1 MARGSI
7 REVGPPALPVKVRK
21 AFACHA
27 SERSRHGKGL
37 GMNDVAFFEREEA
50 SASNRGALP
59 IELAVVI
66 STLNE
71 RENVAALV
79 DRLGTALAGIR
90 WEAVFVDDDSPDGTA
105 DLVRELGQQQSNI
118 RCVQRLG
125 RRGLSS
131 ACIEGILASSAPFIA
146 VMDADMQ
153 HDEALLP
160 NMLAMIKE
168 QQLDVVVGTRY
179 GANGSVGDWQR
190 SRVVISGLASRLAR
204 LVIKAELTDPLSG
217 FFVIARGAFA
227 ATMRDLSGQGFK
239 ILLDI
244 FASSPRPLA
253 FAELP
258 FHFRHRVHGES
269 KLDTLVAWEYLTLL
283 LDKLAGPIIPVRFLL
298 FAMIGGFGVV
308 THLATLW
315 LAVYPF
321 AINFAAGQAI
331 ATIVAMT
338 GNFLLNNLFTYRDR
352 RLHGRSLVTGLLSFY
367 AVCGL
372 GAAANVGIASHLF
385 DANHSWWLAGLGGAA
400 IGAVWNYAMSSVFVW
415 RSRTAAAP
423 ARQAQPQITSAEQSS
438 AGRNSL
444 SPSAA

>member
-1 MARGSI
+1 MTS
-7 REVGPPALPVKVRK
+7 
-21 AFACHA
+21 FACG
-27 SERSRHGKGL
+27 RQ
-37 GMNDVAFFEREEA
+37 EA
-50 SASNRGALP
+50 VPAPEPAGPP

-66 STLNE
+66 PTLNE
-71 RENVAALV
+71 RENIAGLV
-79 DRLGTALAGIR
+79 DRLCIVLAGIR
-90 WEAVFVDDDSPDGTA
+90 WEVVFVDDDSPDGTA
-105 DLVRELGQQQSNI
+105 DLVRELGQRQSNI

-160 NMLAMIKE
+160 DMLAMIKDRE
-168 QQLDVVVGTRY
+168 LDIVVGTRY
-179 GANGSVGDWQR
+179 AASGSVGDWQR
-190 SRVVISGLASRLAR
+190 SRVMISILASRLAR

-217 FFVIARGAFA
+217 FFLITRDAFA
-227 ATMRDLSGQGFK
+227 QTMRNLSGQGFK

-283 LDKLAGPIIPVRFLL
+283 LDKLTGPIIPVRFLL
-298 FAMIGGFGVV
+298 FAMIGGFGVL

-321 AINFAAGQAI
+321 GIPFAAGQTS
-331 ATIVAMT
+331 ATIIAMT

-352 RLHGRSLVTGLLSFY
+352 RLRGRALVTGLLSFY

-385 DANHSWWLAGLGGAA
+385 VANHSWWLAGSGGAA
-400 IGAVWNYAMSSVFVW
+400 IGAVWNYAMSSVFIW
-415 RSRTAAAP
+415 RSRAAAAP
-423 ARQAQPQITSAEQSS
+423 RQTQAGIASAQQGA
-438 AGRNSL
+438 AHRNSF
-444 SPSAA
+444 SASAV

>member
-1 MARGSI
+1 
-7 REVGPPALPVKVRK
+7 
-21 AFACHA
+21 
-27 SERSRHGKGL
+27 
-37 GMNDVAFFEREEA
+37 MNDVAHYGREEII
-50 SASNRGALP
+50 ASNP
-59 IELAVVI
+59 FSPSIELAVVI
-66 STLNE
+66 PTLNE
-71 RENVAALV
+71 RENVAPLV
-79 DRLGTALAGIR
+79 DRLNTVLAGIR

-105 DLVRELGQQQSNI
+105 DLVREIGQRQSNI

-131 ACIEGILASSAPFIA
+131 ACIEGILASSAPFIS

-160 NMLAMIKE
+160 KMLAMIKE
-168 QQLDVVVGTRY
+168 RQLDVVIATRY
-179 GANGSVGDWQR
+179 GASGSVGDWQK
-190 SRVVISGLASRLAR
+190 SRVMISGLASRLAR
-204 LVIKAELTDPLSG
+204 FVIKAELTDPLSG
-217 FFVIARGAFA
+217 FFLIARGAFT

-244 FASSPRPLA
+244 FASSPRSLA

-258 FHFRHRVHGES
+258 FHFRRRIHGES

-298 FAMIGGFGVV
+298 FAMIGGLGVL

-315 LAVYPF
+315 LAVYPLG
-321 AINFAAGQAI
+321 IRFAAGQAI

-352 RLHGRSLVTGLLSFY
+352 RLHGRGLVTGLLSFY

-423 ARQAQPQITSAEQSS
+423 ARQTQAQITSAEQSS

>member
-1 MARGSI
+1 MSDLAHCDRQTALTS
-7 REVGPPALPVKVRK
+7 PAAAAP
-21 AFACHA
+21 A
-27 SERSRHGKGL
+27 
-37 GMNDVAFFEREEA
+37 
-50 SASNRGALP
+50 
-59 IELAVVI
+59 ELAVVMP
-66 STLNE
+66 TLNE

-79 DRLGTALAGIR
+79 DRWGTALAGIR

-146 VMDADMQ
+146 VIDADMQ

-160 NMLAMIKE
+160 RMLATIKE
-168 QQLDVVVGTRY
+168 RELDIVVGTRY
-179 GANGSVGDWQR
+179 GVNGSVGDLQR
-190 SRVVISGLASRLAR
+190 SRVAISGLASRLAR
-204 LVIKAELTDPLSG
+204 LVVKAELTDPLSG
-217 FFVIARGAFA
+217 FFVITRGAFA
-227 ATMRDLSGQGFK
+227 ATMRNLSGQGFK

-258 FHFRHRVHGES
+258 FHFRRRVHGES

-283 LDKLAGPIIPVRFLL
+283 LDKLAGPMIPVRFLL
-298 FAMIGGFGVV
+298 FAMIGGLGVL
-308 THLATLW
+308 THLSALW
-315 LAVYPF
+315 LAVYPLG
-321 AINFAAGQAI
+321 IGFAAGQTM

-352 RLHGRSLVTGLLSFY
+352 RLRGRAVLTGLLSFY

-385 DANHSWWLAGLGGAA
+385 VANHSWWLAGMGGAA
-400 IGAVWNYAMSSVFVW
+400 IGAVWNYAMSSVFIW
-415 RSRTAAAP
+415 RSNASAARRARARIAAAD
-423 ARQAQPQITSAEQSS
+423 QSPS
-438 AGRNSL
+438 GQNSL

>member
-1 MARGSI
+1 MSDFTHRRQKGVSAANTATR
-7 REVGPPALPVKVRK
+7 PV
-21 AFACHA
+21 
-27 SERSRHGKGL
+27 
-37 GMNDVAFFEREEA
+37 
-50 SASNRGALP
+50 
-59 IELAVVI
+59 ELAIVI
-66 STLNE
+66 PTLNE
-71 RENVAALV
+71 RENVTALV
-79 DRLGTALAGIR
+79 DRLVTVLTGIR
-90 WEAVFVDDDSPDGTA
+90 WEVVFVDDDSPDGTA
-105 DLVRELGQQQSNI
+105 DLVRELGQQLGNI

-146 VMDADMQ
+146 VMDADLQ

-160 NMLAMIKE
+160 KMLATIKD
-168 QQLDVVVGTRY
+168 QQLDIVVGTRY
-179 GANGSVGDWQR
+179 GAEGSVGDWQK

-204 LVIKAELTDPLSG
+204 LVLKAELTDPLSG
-217 FFVIARGAFA
+217 FFVITRDAFA
-227 ATMRDLSGQGFK
+227 ATMRNLSGQGFK

-244 FASSPRPLA
+244 FASAPKPLA

-258 FHFRHRVHGES
+258 FHFRCRVNGES
-269 KLDTLVAWEYLTLL
+269 KLDTLVAWEFLTLL

-298 FAMIGGFGVV
+298 FAMIGGFGVL

-315 LAVYPF
+315 LAVNPLGIGF
-321 AINFAAGQAI
+321 AVGQAI
-331 ATIVAMT
+331 ATMVAMT

-352 RLHGRSLVTGLLSFY
+352 RLRGLALVTGLLSFY

-415 RSRTAAAP
+415 RSRATAP
-423 ARQAQPQITSAEQSS
+423 ALRQPQAPTEQK
-438 AGRNSL
+438 AAQQNSM
-444 SPSAA
+444 SPSAV

>member
-1 MARGSI
+1 M
-7 REVGPPALPVKVRK
+7 
-21 AFACHA
+21 
-27 SERSRHGKGL
+27 
-37 GMNDVAFFEREEA
+37 
-50 SASNRGALP
+50 
-59 IELAVVI
+59 ELAVVI
-66 STLNE
+66 PTLNE

-79 DRLGTALAGIR
+79 DRLERALSGIR

-160 NMLAMIKE
+160 KMLATIKE
-168 QQLDVVVGTRY
+168 RQLDVVIGTRY
-179 GANGSVGDWQR
+179 GANGSVGDLQR

-217 FFVIARGAFA
+217 FFLIARGAFA

-258 FHFRHRVHGES
+258 FHFRRRVNGES
-269 KLDTLVAWEYLTLL
+269 KLDTLVAWEYVTLL

-298 FAMIGGFGVV
+298 FAMIGGFGVL

-315 LAVYPF
+315 LAVYPLK
-321 AINFAAGQAI
+321 IDFAAGQAV
-331 ATIVAMT
+331 ATMVAMT

-352 RLHGRSLVTGLLSFY
+352 RLHGRALVTGLLSFY

-372 GAAANVGIASHLF
+372 GAAANVGIAAHLF

-423 ARQAQPQITSAEQSS
+423 ARQVQAQTPSTSADQSS
-438 AGRNSL
+438 AGRRSL
-444 SPSAA
+444 SPSAALESRRGFIPARP

>member
-1 MARGSI
+1 MSDLTDCGGQTVLA
-7 REVGPPALPVKVRK
+7 PPAAPV
-21 AFACHA
+21 
-27 SERSRHGKGL
+27 
-37 GMNDVAFFEREEA
+37 
-50 SASNRGALP
+50 P
-59 IELAVVI
+59 PELAVVI
-66 STLNE
+66 PTLNE
-71 RENVAALV
+71 RENILALV
-79 DRLGTALAGIR
+79 ERLEAALAGIR

-105 DLVRELGQQQSNI
+105 DLVREMGQRRSNI

-160 NMLAMIKE
+160 KMLGTIKE
-168 QQLDVVVGTRY
+168 RELDIVVGTRY

-190 SRVVISGLASRLAR
+190 SRVAISSLASRLAR
-204 LVIKAELTDPLSG
+204 LVVKAELTDPLSG

-227 ATMRDLSGQGFK
+227 ATMRNLSGQGFK

-258 FHFRHRVHGES
+258 FHFRRRVHGES

-283 LDKLAGPIIPVRFLL
+283 LDKLAGPMIPVRFLL
-298 FAMIGGFGVV
+298 FAMIGGLGVL
-308 THLATLW
+308 THLSALW
-315 LAVYPF
+315 LAVYPLG
-321 AINFAAGQAI
+321 IGFAAAQTI
-331 ATIVAMT
+331 ATLVAMT

-352 RLHGRSLVTGLLSFY
+352 RLHGRALLTGLLSFY

-385 DANHSWWLAGLGGAA
+385 VANHSWWLAGMGGAA
-400 IGAVWNYAMSSVFVW
+400 IGAVWNYAMSSVFIW
-415 RSRTAAAP
+415 RSNASAARQARARIAAADQSP
-423 ARQAQPQITSAEQSS
+423 ARQ
-438 AGRNSL
+438 NSL

>member
-1 MARGSI
+1 
-7 REVGPPALPVKVRK
+7 
-21 AFACHA
+21 
-27 SERSRHGKGL
+27 
-37 GMNDVAFFEREEA
+37 MNDVAFCGRRE
-50 SASNRGALP
+50 LP
-59 IELAVVI
+59 VELAVVI
-66 STLNE
+66 PTLNE

-79 DRLGTALAGIR
+79 DRLERALSGIR

-160 NMLAMIKE
+160 KMLATIKE
-168 QQLDVVVGTRY
+168 RQLDVVVGTRY
-179 GANGSVGDWQR
+179 GANGSVGDLQR
-190 SRVVISGLASRLAR
+190 SRVVISGLASKLAR

-217 FFVIARGAFA
+217 FFLIARSAFA

-258 FHFRHRVHGES
+258 FEFRRRVNGES
-269 KLDTLVAWEYLTLL
+269 KLDILVAWEYVTLL
-283 LDKLAGPIIPVRFLL
+283 LGKLAGPIVPVRFLL
-298 FAMIGGFGVV
+298 FAMIGGFGVL
-308 THLATLW
+308 THLASLW

-321 AINFAAGQAI
+321 GIDFAAGQAI
-331 ATIVAMT
+331 ATMVAMT

-352 RLHGRSLVTGLLSFY
+352 RLHGRALVTGLLSFY

-372 GAAANVGIASHLF
+372 GAAANVGIAAHLF

-423 ARQAQPQITSAEQSS
+423 ARQAQAQITSAETR
-438 AGRNSL
+438 APRVGTR
-444 SPSAA
+444 

>member
-1 MARGSI
+1 MSDLTDCGGQTVLA
-7 REVGPPALPVKVRK
+7 PPAAPV
-21 AFACHA
+21 
-27 SERSRHGKGL
+27 
-37 GMNDVAFFEREEA
+37 
-50 SASNRGALP
+50 P
-59 IELAVVI
+59 PELAVVI
-66 STLNE
+66 PTLNE
-71 RENVAALV
+71 RENILALV
-79 DRLGTALAGIR
+79 ERLEAALAGIR

-105 DLVRELGQQQSNI
+105 DLVREMGQRRSNI

-160 NMLAMIKE
+160 KMLGTIKE
-168 QQLDVVVGTRY
+168 RELDIVVGTRY

-190 SRVVISGLASRLAR
+190 SRVAISSLASRLAR
-204 LVIKAELTDPLSG
+204 LVVKAELTDPLSG

-227 ATMRDLSGQGFK
+227 ATMRNLSGQGFK

-258 FHFRHRVHGES
+258 FHFRRRVHGES

-283 LDKLAGPIIPVRFLL
+283 LDKLAGPMIPVRFLL
-298 FAMIGGFGVV
+298 FAMIGGLGVL
-308 THLATLW
+308 THLSALW
-315 LAVYPF
+315 LAVYPLG
-321 AINFAAGQAI
+321 IGFAAAQTI
-331 ATIVAMT
+331 ATLVAMT

-352 RLHGRSLVTGLLSFY
+352 RLHGRALLTGLLSFY

-385 DANHSWWLAGLGGAA
+385 VANHSWWLAGMGGAA
-400 IGAVWNYAMSSVFVW
+400 IGAVWNYAMSSVFIW
-415 RSRTAAAP
+415 RSNASA
-423 ARQAQPQITSAEQSS
+423 ARQARARIAAADQSPS
-438 AGRNSL
+438 GQNSL

>member
-1 MARGSI
+1 MSDLTDCGGQTVLA
-7 REVGPPALPVKVRK
+7 PPAAPV
-21 AFACHA
+21 
-27 SERSRHGKGL
+27 
-37 GMNDVAFFEREEA
+37 
-50 SASNRGALP
+50 P
-59 IELAVVI
+59 PELAVVI
-66 STLNE
+66 PTLNE
-71 RENVAALV
+71 RENILALV
-79 DRLGTALAGIR
+79 ERLEAALAGIR

-105 DLVRELGQQQSNI
+105 DLVREMGQRRSNI
-118 RCVQRLG
+118 RCVQRLE

-160 NMLAMIKE
+160 KMLETIKE
-168 QQLDVVVGTRY
+168 RELDIVVGTRY

-190 SRVVISGLASRLAR
+190 SRVAISSLASRLAR
-204 LVIKAELTDPLSG
+204 LVVKAELTDPLSG

-227 ATMRDLSGQGFK
+227 ATMRNLSGQGFK

-258 FHFRHRVHGES
+258 FHFRRRVHGES

-283 LDKLAGPIIPVRFLL
+283 LDKLAGPMIPVRFLL
-298 FAMIGGFGVV
+298 FAMIGGLGVL
-308 THLATLW
+308 THLSALW
-315 LAVYPF
+315 LAVYPLG
-321 AINFAAGQAI
+321 IGFAAAQTI
-331 ATIVAMT
+331 ATVVAMT

-352 RLHGRSLVTGLLSFY
+352 RLHGRALLTGLLSFY

-385 DANHSWWLAGLGGAA
+385 VANHSWWLAGMGGAA
-400 IGAVWNYAMSSVFVW
+400 IGAVWNYAMSSVFIW
-415 RSRTAAAP
+415 RSNASA
-423 ARQAQPQITSAEQSS
+423 ARQARARIAAADQSPS
-438 AGRNSL
+438 GQNSL

>member
-1 MARGSI
+1 
-7 REVGPPALPVKVRK
+7 
-21 AFACHA
+21 
-27 SERSRHGKGL
+27 
-37 GMNDVAFFEREEA
+37 MNDVAHCARAEVPA
-50 SASNRGALP
+50 APSGPLAV
-59 IELAVVI
+59 ELAVVI
-66 STLNE
+66 PTLNE
-71 RENVAALV
+71 RENIAALV
-79 DRLGTALAGIR
+79 DRLEMTLTGIR

-105 DLVRELGQQQSNI
+105 DLVRELGQQRANI

-146 VMDADMQ
+146 VMDADLQ
-153 HDEALLP
+153 HDEAVLP

-168 QQLDVVVGTRY
+168 RHLDVVVGTRY
-179 GANGSVGDWQR
+179 GATGSVGDWQR

-204 LVIKAELTDPLSG
+204 LVVKAELTDPLSG

-258 FHFRHRVHGES
+258 FHFRRRAHGES
-269 KLDTLVAWEYLTLL
+269 KLDTLVAWEYLSLL
-283 LDKLAGPIIPVRFLL
+283 LDKLAGPIVPVRFLL

-315 LAVYPF
+315 LAVHPF
-321 AINFAAGQAI
+321 GIRFAAGQAI

-352 RLHGRSLVTGLLSFY
+352 RLYGRALVTGLLSFY

-415 RSRTAAAP
+415 RSRATAAP
-423 ARQAQPQITSAEQSS
+423 AGQAQAQITSAEQSP
-438 AGRNSL
+438 ADRNSL

>member
-1 MARGSI
+1 MSDLTDCGGQTVLA
-7 REVGPPALPVKVRK
+7 PPAAPV
-21 AFACHA
+21 
-27 SERSRHGKGL
+27 
-37 GMNDVAFFEREEA
+37 
-50 SASNRGALP
+50 P
-59 IELAVVI
+59 PELAVVI
-66 STLNE
+66 PTLNE
-71 RENVAALV
+71 RENILTLV
-79 DRLGTALAGIR
+79 ERLEAALAGIR

-105 DLVRELGQQQSNI
+105 DLIREMGQRRSNI

-146 VMDADMQ
+146 VIDADMQ

-160 NMLAMIKE
+160 RMLATIKE
-168 QQLDVVVGTRY
+168 RELDIVVGTRY
-179 GANGSVGDWQR
+179 GVNGSVGDLQR
-190 SRVVISGLASRLAR
+190 SRVAISGLASRLAR
-204 LVIKAELTDPLSG
+204 LVVKAELTDPLSG

-227 ATMRDLSGQGFK
+227 ATMRNLSGQGFK

-258 FHFRHRVHGES
+258 FHFRRRVHGES

-283 LDKLAGPIIPVRFLL
+283 LDKLAGPMIPVRFLV
-298 FAMIGGFGVV
+298 FAMIGGLGVL
-308 THLATLW
+308 THLSALW
-315 LAVYPF
+315 LAVYPLG
-321 AINFAAGQAI
+321 IGFAAAQTI
-331 ATIVAMT
+331 ATLVAMT

-352 RLHGRSLVTGLLSFY
+352 RLHGRALLTGLLSFY

-385 DANHSWWLAGLGGAA
+385 VANHSWWLAGMGGAA
-400 IGAVWNYAMSSVFVW
+400 IGAVWNYAMSSVFIW
-415 RSRTAAAP
+415 RSNASA
-423 ARQAQPQITSAEQSS
+423 ARQARARIAAADQSPS
-438 AGRNSL
+438 GQNSL

>member
-1 MARGSI
+1 MSDLTDCGGQTVLA
-7 REVGPPALPVKVRK
+7 PPAAPV
-21 AFACHA
+21 
-27 SERSRHGKGL
+27 
-37 GMNDVAFFEREEA
+37 
-50 SASNRGALP
+50 P
-59 IELAVVI
+59 PELAVVI
-66 STLNE
+66 PTLNE
-71 RENVAALV
+71 RENILALV
-79 DRLGTALAGIR
+79 ERLEAALAGIR

-105 DLVRELGQQQSNI
+105 DLVREMGQRRSNI
-118 RCVQRLG
+118 RCVQRLE

-160 NMLAMIKE
+160 RMLATIKE
-168 QQLDVVVGTRY
+168 RELDIVVGTRY
-179 GANGSVGDWQR
+179 GVNGSVGDLQR
-190 SRVVISGLASRLAR
+190 SRVAISGLASRLAR
-204 LVIKAELTDPLSG
+204 LVVKAELTDPLSG

-227 ATMRDLSGQGFK
+227 ATMRNLSGQGFK

-258 FHFRHRVHGES
+258 FHFRRRVHGES

-283 LDKLAGPIIPVRFLL
+283 LDKLAGPMIPVRFLV
-298 FAMIGGFGVV
+298 FAMIGGLGVL
-308 THLATLW
+308 THLSVLW
-315 LAVYPF
+315 LAVYPLG
-321 AINFAAGQAI
+321 IGFAAAQTI
-331 ATIVAMT
+331 ATLVAMT

-352 RLHGRSLVTGLLSFY
+352 RLHGRALLTGLLSFY

-385 DANHSWWLAGLGGAA
+385 VANHSWWLAGMGGAA
-400 IGAVWNYAMSSVFVW
+400 IGAVWNYAMSSVFIW
-415 RSRTAAAP
+415 RSNASA
-423 ARQAQPQITSAEQSS
+423 ARQARARIAAADQSPS
-438 AGRNSL
+438 GQNSL

>member
-1 MARGSI
+1 MSDFAHCRHEEISGAD
-7 REVGPPALPVKVRK
+7 RATRPV
-21 AFACHA
+21 
-27 SERSRHGKGL
+27 
-37 GMNDVAFFEREEA
+37 
-50 SASNRGALP
+50 
-59 IELAVVI
+59 ELAVVI
-66 STLNE
+66 PTLNE
-71 RENVAALV
+71 RENVVALV
-79 DRLGTALAGIR
+79 DRLGTALVGVR
-90 WEAVFVDDDSPDGTA
+90 WEAVFVDDDFPDGTA

-118 RCVQRLG
+118 RVVQRLG

-146 VMDADMQ
+146 VMDADLQ
-153 HDEALLP
+153 HDESLLP
-160 NMLAMIKE
+160 KMLATIKE
-168 QQLDVVVGTRY
+168 QQLDIVVGTRY
-179 GANGSVGDWQR
+179 GADGSVGDWQK
-190 SRVVISGLASRLAR
+190 SRVVISDLASRLAR
-204 LVIKAELTDPLSG
+204 LVVKAELTDPLSG
-217 FFVIARGAFA
+217 FFLITRGAFA
-227 ATMRDLSGQGFK
+227 ATMRNLSGQGFK

-244 FASSPRPLA
+244 FASAPRPLA

-258 FHFRHRVHGES
+258 FHFRRRVNGES

-298 FAMIGGFGVV
+298 FAMIGGFGVL

-321 AINFAAGQAI
+321 GIGFAVGQGI
-331 ATIVAMT
+331 ATMVAMT

-352 RLHGRSLVTGLLSFY
+352 RLRGLALATGLLSFY

-415 RSRTAAAP
+415 RSRAAAP
-423 ARQAQPQITSAEQSS
+423 AVRQPQAPTGQNAAQQ
-438 AGRNSL
+438 NSL

>member
-1 MARGSI
+1 MSDLAHCDRQTVLAS
-7 REVGPPALPVKVRK
+7 PAAAAP
-21 AFACHA
+21 A
-27 SERSRHGKGL
+27 
-37 GMNDVAFFEREEA
+37 
-50 SASNRGALP
+50 
-59 IELAVVI
+59 ELAVVI
-66 STLNE
+66 PTLNE

-146 VMDADMQ
+146 VIDADMQ

-160 NMLAMIKE
+160 RMLATIKE
-168 QQLDVVVGTRY
+168 RELDIVVGTRY
-179 GANGSVGDWQR
+179 GVNGSVGDLQR
-190 SRVVISGLASRLAR
+190 SRVAISGLASRLAR
-204 LVIKAELTDPLSG
+204 LVVKAELTDPLSG
-217 FFVIARGAFA
+217 FFVITRGAFA
-227 ATMRDLSGQGFK
+227 ATMRNLSGQGFK

-258 FHFRHRVHGES
+258 FHFRRRVHGES

-283 LDKLAGPIIPVRFLL
+283 LDKLAGPMIPVRFLL
-298 FAMIGGFGVV
+298 FAMIGGLGVL
-308 THLATLW
+308 THLSALW
-315 LAVYPF
+315 LAVYPLG
-321 AINFAAGQAI
+321 IGFAAGQTM

-352 RLHGRSLVTGLLSFY
+352 RLRGRAVLTGLLSFY

-385 DANHSWWLAGLGGAA
+385 VANHSWWLAGMGGAA
-400 IGAVWNYAMSSVFVW
+400 IGAVWNYAMSSVFIW
-415 RSRTAAAP
+415 RSNASAARQARARIAAADQSP
-423 ARQAQPQITSAEQSS
+423 ARQ
-438 AGRNSL
+438 NSL

>member
-1 MARGSI
+1 
-7 REVGPPALPVKVRK
+7 
-21 AFACHA
+21 
-27 SERSRHGKGL
+27 
-37 GMNDVAFFEREEA
+37 MNDVAFCGREE
-50 SASNRGALP
+50 LP
-59 IELAVVI
+59 VELAVVI
-66 STLNE
+66 PTLNE
-71 RENVAALV
+71 RENIAALI

-118 RCVQRLG
+118 RCVQRLE

-146 VMDADMQ
+146 VIDADMQ

-160 NMLAMIKE
+160 KMLALIKE
-168 QQLDVVVGTRY
+168 RQLDVVVGTRY
-179 GANGSVGDWQR
+179 GANGSVTDWQR

-204 LVIKAELTDPLSG
+204 LVVKAELTDPLSG
-217 FFVIARGAFA
+217 FFVIARSAFA

-258 FHFRHRVHGES
+258 FHFRRRVNGES

-283 LDKLAGPIIPVRFLL
+283 LDKLAGHIIPVRFLL
-298 FAMIGGFGVV
+298 FAMIGGFGVL

-315 LAVYPF
+315 LAVYLF
-321 AINFAAGQAI
+321 GVRFAAGQAT

-352 RLHGRSLVTGLLSFY
+352 RLHGRALATGLLSFY

-385 DANHSWWLAGLGGAA
+385 DANHSWWMAGLGGAA

-415 RSRTAAAP
+415 RSRTAGGP
-423 ARQAQPQITSAEQSS
+423 ARQAQARITSAEQNT

-444 SPSAA
+444 SPSTA

>member
-1 MARGSI
+1 MSDFAHCRQEEVSAADTAARS
-7 REVGPPALPVKVRK
+7 V
-21 AFACHA
+21 
-27 SERSRHGKGL
+27 
-37 GMNDVAFFEREEA
+37 
-50 SASNRGALP
+50 
-59 IELAVVI
+59 ELAVVI
-66 STLNE
+66 PTLNE
-71 RENVAALV
+71 RENVVALV
-79 DRLGTALAGIR
+79 DRLGTVLAGIR

-131 ACIEGILASSAPFIA
+131 ACIEGILASSAPLIA
-146 VMDADMQ
+146 VMDADLQ
-153 HDEALLP
+153 HDESLLP
-160 NMLAMIKE
+160 KMLATIKE
-168 QQLDVVVGTRY
+168 QQLDIVVGTRY
-179 GANGSVGDWQR
+179 GADGSVGDWQR
-190 SRVVISGLASRLAR
+190 YRVAISGLASRLAR
-204 LVIKAELTDPLSG
+204 LVVKAELTDPLSG
-217 FFVIARGAFA
+217 FFVITRDAFA
-227 ATMRDLSGQGFK
+227 ATMRNLSGQGFK

-244 FASSPRPLA
+244 FASAPRPLA

-258 FHFRHRVHGES
+258 FHFRRRVNGES

-298 FAMIGGFGVV
+298 FAMIGGFGVL

-321 AINFAAGQAI
+321 GTGFAASQGI

-352 RLHGRSLVTGLLSFY
+352 RLRGLALATGLLSFY

-415 RSRTAAAP
+415 RSRTAASA
-423 ARQAQPQITSAEQSS
+423 ARQEQTQVAAADQHAAPQ
-438 AGRNSL
+438 NSL
-444 SPSAA
+444 RASAA

>member
-1 MARGSI
+1 MTSFAYGRQEGVPVP
-7 REVGPPALPVKVRK
+7 EPA
-21 AFACHA
+21 
-27 SERSRHGKGL
+27 
-37 GMNDVAFFEREEA
+37 
-50 SASNRGALP
+50 ALP

-66 STLNE
+66 PTLNE
-71 RENVAALV
+71 RENIAALV
-79 DRLGTALAGIR
+79 DRLCIVLAGIR

-105 DLVRELGQQQSNI
+105 DLVRELGQRQSNI

-131 ACIEGILASSAPFIA
+131 ACIEGILASSTPFIA

-153 HDEALLP
+153 HEEALLP
-160 NMLAMIKE
+160 DMLAMIKDRE
-168 QQLDVVVGTRY
+168 LDVVVGTRY
-179 GANGSVGDWQR
+179 GASGSIGDWQR
-190 SRVVISGLASRLAR
+190 SRVVISTLASRLAR
-204 LVIKAELTDPLSG
+204 LVVKAELTDPLSG
-217 FFVIARGAFA
+217 FFMIARDAFA
-227 ATMRDLSGQGFK
+227 ATMRGLSGQGFK

-258 FHFRHRVHGES
+258 FHFRRRINGKS

-298 FAMIGGFGVV
+298 FAMIGGFGVL

-321 AINFAAGQAI
+321 GIRFALGQAI
-331 ATIVAMT
+331 ATVIAMT

-352 RLHGRSLVTGLLSFY
+352 RLCGRGLLTGLLSFY

-372 GAAANVGIASHLF
+372 GAVANVGIASHLF
-385 DANHSWWLAGLGGAA
+385 VVNHSWWLAGLAGAA
-400 IGAVWNYAMSSVFVW
+400 IGAVWNYAMSSVFIW
-415 RSRTAAAP
+415 RSRAAA
-423 ARQAQPQITSAEQSS
+423 ASRQAQAGTASAKQR
-438 AGRNSL
+438 APHRNSL
-444 SPSAA
+444 SASAA

>member
-1 MARGSI
+1 MLA
-7 REVGPPALPVKVRK
+7 VP
-21 AFACHA
+21 
-27 SERSRHGKGL
+27 SRLGKGL
-37 GMNDVAFFEREEA
+37 GMNDVAFCGREE
-50 SASNRGALP
+50 LP
-59 IELAVVI
+59 VELAVI
-66 STLNE
+66 IPTLNE

-79 DRLGTALAGIR
+79 DRLEAAVAGIR

-160 NMLAMIKE
+160 KMLATIKE
-168 QQLDVVVGTRY
+168 RQLDVVIGTRY
-179 GANGSVGDWQR
+179 GANGSVGDLQR

-217 FFVIARGAFA
+217 FFLIARGAFA

-258 FHFRHRVHGES
+258 FHFRRRVNGES
-269 KLDTLVAWEYLTLL
+269 KLDTLVAWEYVTLL

-298 FAMIGGFGVV
+298 FAMIGGFGVL

-315 LAVYPF
+315 LAVYPLK
-321 AINFAAGQAI
+321 IDFAAGQAV
-331 ATIVAMT
+331 ATMVAMT

-352 RLHGRSLVTGLLSFY
+352 RLHGRSLVTGLLSFC

-372 GAAANVGIASHLF
+372 GAAANVGIAAHLF

-423 ARQAQPQITSAEQSS
+423 ARQVQA
-438 AGRNSL
+438 
-444 SPSAA
+444 